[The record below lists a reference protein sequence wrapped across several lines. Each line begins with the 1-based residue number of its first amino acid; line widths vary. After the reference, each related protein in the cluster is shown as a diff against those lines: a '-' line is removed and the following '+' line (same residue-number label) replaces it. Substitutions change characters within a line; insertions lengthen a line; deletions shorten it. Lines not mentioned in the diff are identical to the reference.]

1 VDETQAGRIEA
12 TLTHIAGTM
21 GEIKEEQVRERD
33 RASEHRDRIHSRI
46 NDLAESTS
54 SGLTSLHADHA
65 GLKASF
71 ESHVKHD
78 DQRFSQIWR
87 ILKIVGPVAVAA
99 VGTGAYSAI

>member
-12 TLTHIAGTM
+12 TLTHISSTM
-21 GEIKEEQVRERD
+21 VEIKDEQVRERD
-33 RASEHRDRIHSRI
+33 RASDHREKIHTRI
-46 NDLAESTS
+46 NELKEDTAT
-54 SGLTSLHADHA
+54 GLSSLHSDHA

-71 ESHVKHD
+71 ESHVEHD
-78 DQRFSQIWR
+78 NQRFSQIWR